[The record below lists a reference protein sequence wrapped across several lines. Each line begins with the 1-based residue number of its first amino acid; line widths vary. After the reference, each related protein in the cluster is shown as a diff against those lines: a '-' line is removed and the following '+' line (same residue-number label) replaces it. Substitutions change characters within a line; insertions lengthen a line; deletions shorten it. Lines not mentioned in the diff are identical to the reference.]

1 MRLSLIG
8 SGYVGIVT
16 GACFSS
22 LGHDVTLVD
31 VVEEK
36 VRLINS
42 GIPTVYEKD
51 LDTLVSMGVNRGTLR
66 ATNHL
71 ESAVASTE
79 ITFICVGTPSRQDG
93 TQDTQYIEKV
103 SEEIGASLK
112 KKDGYHIVIVKSTV
126 LPGTTIRTVG
136 KIIEMTSGKRA
147 GRDFGLGMNPEFLKE
162 GDAVSDFMKP
172 DRIVVGY
179 NDDRTRDFMQKLYA
193 PLDVPMLF
201 TDCTTAEMIKYASNV
216 FLSARVALINELG
229 NVAKRIGVDIRAVSK
244 AVGMDRRIGPF
255 FLNAGAGFGGS
266 CFRKDASAISLMGRK
281 LGAET
286 PIIDAV
292 LSQNEK
298 QPLKLLELL
307 EKHGPVSGRTVAVL
321 GLAFKPDS
329 DDIREAPSIK
339 VVSALIGKGAK
350 VVAFDPAAME
360 NFKKLFPAIDYAES
374 AAAAVGR
381 SDAVVVVTEWE
392 EFSDPELYGS
402 RLVVDGRGVTKT
414 KNYEGICW

>member
-51 LDTLVSMGVNRGTLR
+51 LDTLVSGGVKRGTLR

-112 KKDGYHIVIVKSTV
+112 NKDGYHIVIVKSTV
-126 LPGTTIRTVG
+126 LPGTTIQTAG
-136 KIIEMTSGKRA
+136 KIIEMTSGKKA

-350 VVAFDPAAME
+350 VVAYDPAAME
-360 NFKKLFPAIDYAES
+360 NFKKLFPAIDYTES
-374 AAAAVGR
+374 ATAAVAR
-381 SDAVVVVTEWE
+381 SDAVVVVTEWK
-392 EFSDPELYGS
+392 EFSDPELYGG

>member
-51 LDTLVSMGVNRGTLR
+51 LDTLVSGGVKRGTLR

-112 KKDGYHIVIVKSTV
+112 NKDGYHIVIVKSTV
-126 LPGTTIRTVG
+126 LPGTTIQTVG
-136 KIIEMTSGKRA
+136 KIIEMTSGKKA

-229 NVAKRIGVDIRAVSK
+229 NVAKRIGVDIRTVSK

-350 VVAFDPAAME
+350 VVAYDPAAME
-360 NFKKLFPAIDYAES
+360 NFKKLFPAIDYTES
-374 AAAAVGR
+374 ATAAVAR
-381 SDAVVVVTEWE
+381 SDAVVVVTEWK
-392 EFSDPELYGS
+392 EFSDQELYGR

>member
-51 LDTLVSMGVNRGTLR
+51 LDTLVSGGVKRGTLR

-112 KKDGYHIVIVKSTV
+112 NKDGYHIVIVKSTV

-136 KIIEMTSGKRA
+136 KIIEMTSGKKA

-350 VVAFDPAAME
+350 VVAYDPAAME

-374 AAAAVGR
+374 ATAAVAR
-381 SDAVVVVTEWE
+381 SDAVVVVTEWK
-392 EFSDPELYGS
+392 EFSDQELYGS

>member
-51 LDTLVSMGVNRGTLR
+51 LDTLVSGGVKRGTLR

-112 KKDGYHIVIVKSTV
+112 NKDGYHIVIVKSTV

-136 KIIEMTSGKRA
+136 KIIEMTSGKKA

-350 VVAFDPAAME
+350 VVAYDPAAME

-374 AAAAVGR
+374 ATAAVAR
-381 SDAVVVVTEWE
+381 SDAVVVVTEWK
-392 EFSDPELYGS
+392 EFSDPELYGG

>member
-51 LDTLVSMGVNRGTLR
+51 LDTLVSGGVKRGTLR

-112 KKDGYHIVIVKSTV
+112 NKDGYHIVIVKSTV
-126 LPGTTIRTVG
+126 LPGTTIQTAG
-136 KIIEMTSGKRA
+136 KIIEMTSGKKA

-374 AAAAVGR
+374 ATAAVAR
-381 SDAVVVVTEWE
+381 SDAVVVVTEWK
-392 EFSDPELYGS
+392 EFSDPELYGG

>member
-51 LDTLVSMGVNRGTLR
+51 LDTLVSGGVKRGTLS

-112 KKDGYHIVIVKSTV
+112 NKDGYHIVIVKSTV
-126 LPGTTIRTVG
+126 LPGTTIQTVG
-136 KIIEMTSGKRA
+136 KIIEMTSGKKA

-229 NVAKRIGVDIRAVSK
+229 NVAKRIGVDIRTVSK

-350 VVAFDPAAME
+350 VVAYDPAAME

-374 AAAAVGR
+374 ATAAVAR
-381 SDAVVVVTEWE
+381 SDAVVVVTEWK
-392 EFSDPELYGS
+392 EFSDQELYGR